1 MNELC
6 VEVQPLRELFSIALK
21 LHGVYGAGRIY
32 LFKKT
37 DSQLSIIRVFNDGGL
52 VYRTINRSVHPND
65 LYYSLLDTGGDYMPT
80 FSKLVERGWV
90 DPEDCDWLV
99 LQESFDDVKRK
110 AEDTLSLLRSI
121 EEQVG

>member
-21 LHGVYGAGRIY
+21 LQAGCGVGRIY

-37 DSQLSIIRVFNDGGL
+37 DRQLAIIRVFSGDGL
-52 VYRTINRSVHPND
+52 VYRIIKTSKHPSE
-65 LYYSLLDTGGDYMPT
+65 LYYSLLDAGGDYMPT
-80 FSKLVERGWV
+80 FSKLVEKGLV
-90 DPEDCDWLV
+90 DPEDCDWLI
-99 LQESFDDVKRK
+99 LQESFDNVKRK